1 MEHEQLRDQTSPK
14 NLSVSLPDLFLQRL
28 SRIVPHERYEECV
41 RTFYEPPAVGARVNT
56 LLAEREAVFCELR
69 GAGFALHPVPW
80 YPDAFWIPSE
90 QRDALLASEW
100 VQSALVYVQNL
111 SSMIP
116 PLVLAPQ
123 PGEEVLDLCAA
134 PGGKTLQMAAMMRGE
149 GTLVAVEAVR
159 SRFFKMRENLQQ
171 HGAGWVQT
179 VQTEGEWLWKRWQ
192 GRFDAVL
199 LDAPCSSEGRFRAED
214 PASFRY
220 WSLKK
225 IADMVRK
232 QKSLLYSAIQCLKP
246 GGRLVYCTCT
256 FAPEENEGIIAH
268 ALKKFGEAIEILPI
282 PLEVEGM
289 APALSEWEGRAF
301 PEAVRHARRI
311 LPSAQME
318 GFFVCLIRK
327 RGYADD
333 AT

>member
-1 MEHEQLRDQTSPK
+1 MRGILYSM
-14 NLSVSLPDLFLQRL
+14 SLPELFLQRL
-28 SRIVPHERYEECV
+28 SRIVPPERYEGCV
-41 RTFYEPPAVGARVNT
+41 RAFTEPTVVGARVNT
-56 LLAEREAVFCELR
+56 LLAERERVFGGLR
-69 GAGFALHPVPW
+69 EVGFALHPVSW
-80 YPDAFWIPSE
+80 YPDAFWIPAE
-90 QRDALLASEW
+90 QREAFLASEW
-100 VQSALVYVQNL
+100 VQHALVYVQNL

-149 GTLVAVEAVR
+149 GSLVAVESVR
-159 SRFFKMRENLQQ
+159 GRFFKMRENLQR
-171 HGAGWVQT
+171 HGANFVHT
-179 VQTEGEWLWKRWQ
+179 VQAEGEWVWKRWQ

-199 LDAPCSSEGRFRAED
+199 LDAPCSSEGRFRTDD

-220 WSLKK
+220 WSLQK

-232 QKSLLYSAIQCLKP
+232 QKALMYSAIQCLKP

-268 ALKKFGEAIEILPI
+268 ALKKFGEAIEIAPL

-289 APALSEWEGRAF
+289 APALGEWEGRTYPSF
-301 PEAVRHARRI
+301 VRHARRV
-311 LPSAQME
+311 LPSPRSE

-327 RGYADD
+327 REDADD
-333 AT
+333 TP

>member
-1 MEHEQLRDQTSPK
+1 M
-14 NLSVSLPDLFLQRL
+14 SLPDLFLHRFERL
-28 SRIVPHERYEECV
+28 VPAERYEACL
-41 RTFYEPPAVGARVNT
+41 RTFSEHPVVGARINT
-56 LLAEREAVFCELR
+56 LLADRESVFQALHD
-69 GAGFALHPVPW
+69 AGFQPHRVEWCA
-80 YPDAFWIPSE
+80 DAFWLPPE
-90 QRDALLASEW
+90 QRDALLMSEW
-100 VQSALVYVQNL
+100 VQKGLIYVQNL

-123 PGEEVLDLCAA
+123 RGEVVLDLCAA
-134 PGGKTLQMAAMMRGE
+134 PGGKTLHLAALMHSE

-159 SRFFKMRENLQQ
+159 ARFFKLRENLQR
-171 HGAGWVQT
+171 HGASFVQC
-179 VQTEGEWLWKRWQ
+179 VQAEGEWVWKRWQ
-192 GRFDAVL
+192 ERFDAVL
-199 LDAPCSSEGRFRAED
+199 LDAPCSSEGRFLTDD
-214 PASFRY
+214 PSTFRY

-232 QKSLLYSAIQCLKP
+232 QKSLIYSAIQCLKP

-268 ALKKFGEAIEILPI
+268 ALKKFSGEIEVAPI

-289 APALSEWEGRAF
+289 TPALSEWDGRAY

-311 LPSAQME
+311 LPSQTME
-318 GFFVCLIRK
+318 GFFVCMLVK
-327 RGYADD
+327 KEAGDD

>member
-1 MEHEQLRDQTSPK
+1 MEQGH
-14 NLSVSLPDLFLQRL
+14 LPDRSSHHVASKLLPELFLHRL
-28 SRIVPHERYEECV
+28 SRIVPPGRYDECV
-41 RTFYEPPAVGARVNT
+41 RTFYEPSAVGARVNT
-56 LLAEREAVFCELR
+56 LLANREVVLEGLREA
-69 GAGFALHPVPW
+69 GFTVHPVPW
-80 YPDAFWIPSE
+80 YPDAFWLPPE
-90 QRDALLASEW
+90 QREALLASEW
-100 VQSALVYVQNL
+100 VQNALVYVQNL

-149 GTLVAVEAVR
+149 GQLVAVEAVR
-159 SRFFKMRENLQQ
+159 SRFFKLRENLQRY
-171 HGAGWVQT
+171 GANFVKT
-179 VQTEGEWLWKRWQ
+179 VQAESEWLWKRWQ
-192 GRFDAVL
+192 NRFDAVL
-199 LDAPCSSEGRFRAED
+199 LDAPCSSEGRFRFNE
-214 PASFRY
+214 PTTFRY

-225 IADMVRK
+225 IGDMVRK
-232 QKSLLYSAIQCLKP
+232 QKSLVYSAIRCLKP

-268 ALKKFGEAIEILPI
+268 TLKKFGEAIEILPI

-311 LPSAQME
+311 LPSARME